1 MPFARK
7 LPDIPTTIF
16 TVISRRAR
24 ELGALNV
31 GQGFPDYPID
41 PALAECVTRAMADGH
56 NQYAP
61 MEGSL
66 ALREAISLKLRETQ
80 GIAPDA
86 ESEITVTCGGTE
98 ALHTAIQA
106 IVRANDEVICFDPAY
121 DAYEP
126 AVQLTGARCM
136 RIPSAPPAFRPD
148 WNRFRDAL
156 SDRTRLVITNNPHNP
171 ACIVWTESDL
181 TTLADLIRERPILVL
196 ADEVYEHLVF
206 DAAHHRSVLAHPEL
220 ASRSL
225 AVFSFGKTFHITG
238 WRVGYCV
245 APPDLTAEF
254 RKVHQFNTFSIAAP
268 LQQGISSYLAERPD
282 AWRGLAEFF
291 RRKRDLVVDG
301 LRGSGYGVPPA
312 QGTYFQLLDCSAVT
326 ALNDIAFAERLL
338 TEARVALIPLSPFYA
353 HGGGA
358 RPHMSWL
365 RMCVAKRDETLQ
377 LAVERLR
384 DFSQRAAAMS

>member
-1 MPFARK
+1 MQFAHK
-7 LPDIPTTIF
+7 LPEIPTTIF
-16 TVISRRAR
+16 SVISRRAR

-41 PALAECVTRAMADGH
+41 PALAQCVSQAMAAGH

-66 ALREAISLKLRETQ
+66 GLREAISRKLRETQ
-80 GIAPDA
+80 GIAPDPV
-86 ESEITVTCGGTE
+86 SEITVTCGGTE
-98 ALHTAIQA
+98 ALHSAIQA
-106 IVRANDEVICFDPAY
+106 IVRAGDEVICFDPAY

-126 AVQLTGARCM
+126 AVQLTGGRCI

-148 WNRFRDAL
+148 WDRFGDAL
-156 SDRTRLVITNNPHNP
+156 SDRTRLIITNNPHNP
-171 ACIVWTESDL
+171 ACIVWTASDL
-181 TTLADLIRERPILVL
+181 ETLAELIRERPILVL

-206 DAAHHRSVLAHPEL
+206 GDARHHSVLAHPEL

-245 APPDLTAEF
+245 APREWTDEL

-268 LQQGISSYLAERPD
+268 LQQGIATYLAERPD

-301 LRGSGYGVPPA
+301 LRGTGYALPPA

-326 ALNDIAFAERLL
+326 PLDDVAFAEHLL
-338 TEARVALIPLSPFYA
+338 TEAGVALIPLSPFYA
-353 HGGGA
+353 PASGVA
-358 RPHMSWL
+358 PRITWL
-365 RMCVAKRDETLQ
+365 RLCVAKRDETLQ

-384 DFSQRAAAMS
+384 AFAERPAFPK